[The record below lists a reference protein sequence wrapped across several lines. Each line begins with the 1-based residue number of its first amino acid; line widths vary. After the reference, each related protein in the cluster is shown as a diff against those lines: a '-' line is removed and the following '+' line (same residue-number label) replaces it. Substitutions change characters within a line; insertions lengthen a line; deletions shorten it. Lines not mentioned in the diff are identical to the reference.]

1 MGSQDMLENGAVE
14 NGAGTASLHSGGLEQ
29 MIDGGKESMN
39 LSEDILEDLD
49 VYWDDINNR
58 LVVSRMVS
66 DSVIKGMVGA
76 VEQEATEKIRAK
88 EMELAKLKE
97 YLKLPDMNADRVEL
111 LGSSTLSN
119 EPESVQHFT
128 FLYGFKEHEKM
139 RDSLI
144 GLRSSVEEQFK
155 KLKKDIYGVRDRNS
169 LRRMGSGSEL
179 VGLGGILQE
188 KESGSWVHVDK
199 TLNNLKTTIDS
210 IFAQVGDI
218 LQLSKASLVEQEEKD
233 LEGEL
238 EKMMMQNLL
247 RSVLED
253 FENKLWDQNTQFY
266 NSQIEKLT
274 EISSLRADLDD
285 ILKSLL
291 SSESGHLISHGSHD
305 ILRDHVVSSK
315 SLCEG
320 NEKVED
326 SRTDV
331 PDNFEAAQLKH
342 LTKDEMVGYFNNM
355 ITKMKRDHESIVQA
369 KTEELF
375 TLKAEFLRLRERGSS
390 VPHRKDK
397 ELDAVRKKIPDI
409 LWKLDGIL
417 LGNEKLPAIT
427 SKDENL
433 CSLKNRLESLLSENC
448 RLRDSLACKKN
459 EVKCLSSQ
467 VSDATEKI
475 LKHSLAEEKML
486 RLVDNLNLVAE
497 DVDIEASIRE
507 EVYKCFLKD
516 LSEDSH
522 MQLHMVQEIYD
533 TIFREAT
540 VNAESTCMLKIEDSD
555 LESLITQELY
565 AVVCVE
571 AFKDSEKRF
580 NELYGD
586 YLKESEARISLEQQA
601 SQRESDFTL
610 KAEENI
616 RLKEELVALKKSL
629 EEKVQ
634 IASDVVT
641 ALAKERNQ
649 FDLVS
654 QELNSLREQVTKQ
667 QKLVSEN
674 SEELDL
680 VKGQLLEATKQI
692 EVFREESHLLNQKLE
707 QKVEELNKVDD
718 ERRMILALSEERRSN
733 LLLLE
738 AKEKDLMKQMDAVNG
753 GINELSTMLADF
765 EFKVT
770 GRISTNELRLEHSQ
784 AQMKS
789 LVKKANLLRKR
800 TLVCQQSLEKRCSD
814 LQMAEAE
821 VIEILKLIRRELG
834 GESTK
839 AVKTSML
846 CNATLFLKFFLPLNT
861 AMTKARLRDPICR
874 GFGLRAKATSNGS
887 RKRSSSYPA
896 DEVEVEPP
904 FFIMYIGALGFCRG
918 FDSFTEL
925 LGSV

>member
-1 MGSQDMLENGAVE
+1 MGRQDMLENGAVG
-14 NGAGTASLHSGGLEQ
+14 NGAGTASLHSDGLEQ

-39 LSEDILEDLD
+39 LSEDILQDFDVYLDDLD
-49 VYWDDINNR
+49 NY

-97 YLKLPDMNADRVEL
+97 YLKVPDMNVNRVEL
-111 LGSSTLSN
+111 LGSSSLSN

-139 RDSLI
+139 TDSLI

-155 KLKKDIYGVRDRNS
+155 KLKKDICGVRDRNS

-199 TLNNLKTTIDS
+199 SLNNLKTTIDS
-210 IFAQVGDI
+210 IFAQVDDI

-233 LEGEL
+233 LLGEL

-253 FENKLWDQNTQFY
+253 FENKLWDQNSQFY

-291 SSESGHLISHGSHD
+291 STESGHLISHGSHD

-342 LTKDEMVGYFNNM
+342 FTKEEMVSYFNSM
-355 ITKMKRDHESIVQA
+355 ITKMKRDHESILQV

-467 VSDATEKI
+467 VSDATEKM

-486 RLVDNLNLVAE
+486 KLIDNLNLVAE

-522 MQLHMVQEIYD
+522 MQLHMVREIYD

-540 VNAESTCMLKIEDSD
+540 VNAESTCMFKIEDSD

-571 AFKDSEKRF
+571 AIKDSEKRF
-580 NELYGD
+580 NEE
-586 YLKESEARISLEQQA
+586 YLKESETRISLEQQA

-629 EEKVQ
+629 EEKVK

-718 ERRMILALSEERRSN
+718 ERRMILALSEERQSN

-738 AKEKDLMKQMDAVNG
+738 AREKDLMKQMDAVNG
-753 GINELSTMLADF
+753 SINELSTMLADF
-765 EFKVT
+765 ECKVT
-770 GRISTNELRLEHSQ
+770 GRMSTNELRLEHSQ

-821 VIEILKLIRRELG
+821 VDLLGDEVDALLGLLEKIYIALDHYSPILQYYPGVIEILKLIRRELG

-839 AVKTSML
+839 AV
-846 CNATLFLKFFLPLNT
+846 
-861 AMTKARLRDPICR
+861 
-874 GFGLRAKATSNGS
+874 
-887 RKRSSSYPA
+887 
-896 DEVEVEPP
+896 
-904 FFIMYIGALGFCRG
+904 
-918 FDSFTEL
+918 
-925 LGSV
+925 

>member
-1 MGSQDMLENGAVE
+1 MLENGVVP
-14 NGAGTASLHSGGLEQ
+14 NGAGTASFHSGGLEQ

-39 LSEDILEDLD
+39 LSEDILQDLD
-49 VYWDDINNR
+49 LYWDDINDR
-58 LVVSRMVS
+58 LLVSRMVS

-76 VEQEATEKIRAK
+76 VEQEATEKITAK

-97 YLKLPDMNADRVEL
+97 YLQFPDMNVNRVEL
-111 LGSSTLSN
+111 LGSCTLSN
-119 EPESVQHFT
+119 GPKNVQHFT
-128 FLYGFKEHEKM
+128 FLYGFKEHDKI
-139 RDSLI
+139 RNSLI
-144 GLRSSVEEQFK
+144 GLKSSVKEQFK

-169 LRRMGSGSEL
+169 LRRIGSGSEL

-199 TLNNLKTTIDS
+199 ALNNLKMTVDS
-210 IFAQVGDI
+210 IFVQVDDI

-233 LEGEL
+233 LQGEL
-238 EKMMMQNLL
+238 EKMLMQNLL

-253 FENKLWDQNTQFY
+253 FENKLWDQNTQFC
-266 NSQIEKLT
+266 NRQIEKLT

-285 ILKSLL
+285 ILKSLP
-291 SSESGHLISHGSHD
+291 STESGHLISHGSQD

-320 NEKVED
+320 NGKVED

-342 LTKDEMVGYFNNM
+342 LTKEDLVSYFNNM

-375 TLKAEFLRLRERGSS
+375 TLKAEFLRLRERGPS

-397 ELDAVRKKIPDI
+397 ELDVVRKKIPEVI
-409 LWKLDGIL
+409 CKLDGIL

-433 CSLKNRLESLLSENC
+433 CSLKNRLESLLSENY
-448 RLRDSLACKKN
+448 RLKDSLACKKN

-467 VSDATEKI
+467 VSDATEKMH
-475 LKHSLAEEKML
+475 KHSLAEEKML
-486 RLVDNLNLVAE
+486 RLIDNLNMVAE

-516 LSEDSH
+516 LGEDSH

-533 TIFREAT
+533 TIFRDAAM
-540 VNAESTCMLKIEDSD
+540 NAESTCMFEMEDSD

-565 AVVCVE
+565 SVIYGE
-571 AFKDSEKRF
+571 SIKDSEKRF
-580 NELYGD
+580 NELYGE
-586 YLKESEARISLEQQA
+586 YLKESETRISLEQQA
-601 SQRESDFTL
+601 SQRERNLTL

-616 RLKEELVALKKSL
+616 RLKEELVALKKSM
-629 EEKVQ
+629 EEKVK
-634 IASDVVT
+634 IASDVLT

-692 EVFREESHLLNQKLE
+692 EVFRKESHLLNQKLE
-707 QKVEELNKVDD
+707 QKVEELNKADD
-718 ERRMILALSEERRSN
+718 QRGMILAVSEERQRN

-738 AKEKDLMKQMDAVNG
+738 AREKVLRKQIDVLNG
-753 GINELSTMLADF
+753 SINELSMMLADF
-765 EFKVT
+765 ELKVT
-770 GRISTNELRLEHSQ
+770 GRISTNELRY
-784 AQMKS
+784 
-789 LVKKANLLRKR
+789 VPNIVLL
-800 TLVCQQSLEKRCSD
+800 
-814 LQMAEAE
+814 
-821 VIEILKLIRRELG
+821 
-834 GESTK
+834 
-839 AVKTSML
+839 
-846 CNATLFLKFFLPLNT
+846 FF
-861 AMTKARLRDPICR
+861 
-874 GFGLRAKATSNGS
+874 
-887 RKRSSSYPA
+887 
-896 DEVEVEPP
+896 
-904 FFIMYIGALGFCRG
+904 MY
-918 FDSFTEL
+918 
-925 LGSV
+925 